1 MSEPTAVAVL
11 GAGHI
16 GTVHLESAR
25 AMGETTVRAVADQV
39 VANRERAR
47 ERCGCTT
54 YADYE
59 ALLAAEDV
67 DVAVVALPPFLHAD
81 AAVAAAE
88 HGCHVFVEKPLA
100 RSAEEART
108 ILDAAD
114 REGVAV
120 GADHTLRY
128 MPAMRELKR
137 RYDTGAF
144 GHVPL
149 CRATRVND
157 GPFGSPPNG
166 ERPADWHLDPEATG
180 GGALVDLGIHL
191 FDALRWFFGDLSV
204 EHASLG
210 RQLNLP
216 YEDTATVVVSAESG
230 TTATVNCGFFQ
241 REEPDDVN
249 FGFELDGVAGVG
261 RRADHAPDSQLR
273 HAARTA
279 LGNAARR
286 LAGRSPRTFAPT
298 YFYRAHFE
306 ALRSFV
312 RAVRVG
318 ERPPVSGADGLRAVE
333 LVEEAYETA
342 GGLPPSTATDVDTD
356 TEAESEGETDAPT
369 PPLRGERR

>member
-1 MSEPTAVAVL
+1 MSESTAVAIFGV
-11 GAGHI
+11 GHI
-16 GTVHLESAR
+16 GSVHLESAR
-25 AMGETTVRAVADQV
+25 AMDETTVRAVADQV
-39 VANRERAR
+39 PANRERAR
-47 ERCGCTT
+47 ERCRCAT

-59 ALLAAEDV
+59 TLLADVDV

-128 MPAMRELKR
+128 MPAMQALKR
-137 RYDTGAF
+137 RYDDGEF

-149 CRATRVND
+149 CRATRIND
-157 GPFGSPPNG
+157 SPFGSPPNG

-180 GGALVDLGIHL
+180 GGALADLGIHL
-191 FDALRWFFGDLSV
+191 FDALRWFFGDLEV
-204 EHASLG
+204 EHATLD
-210 RQLNLP
+210 RQLDLP
-216 YEDTATVVVSAESG
+216 YEDSATVVVGTDSG

-249 FGFELDGVAGVG
+249 FGFHLDGVAGTG
-261 RRADHAPDSQLR
+261 RRADHAPESQLG
-273 HAARTA
+273 HAAKTA
-279 LGNAARR
+279 VENVVRR
-286 LAGRSPRTFAPT
+286 LTGDTPRTFAPT

-306 ALRSFV
+306 ALRAFV

-318 ERPPVSGADGLRAVE
+318 ERPPVSGRDGLRAVE
-333 LVEEAYETA
+333 LVEEAYEVA
-342 GGLPPSTATDVDTD
+342 GAFPPASEDDE
-356 TEAESEGETDAPT
+356 TEPT
-369 PPLRGERR
+369 PLQGERR